1 MAKLWKFLSV
11 SIVAAVCLGLMLVPA
26 VPNVA
31 LAQPALNCGI
41 EVVPSTTKV
50 GFTENFSVNVSIT
63 NPTGEELDMEMVHI
77 NFTKDLIEVIS
88 IDVGSAVGS
97 PFTIPYD
104 KTFSNTD
111 GTLDVDCS
119 TPSGT
124 NTTASNPIV
133 CTINMQSKSTNG
145 VATLDF
151 IALDSWG
158 DPDTAV
164 IGKVVDYLNW
174 TMVVNGAV
182 KVGPPVLTV
191 YVAPADKGD
200 VKINGAIPSGYPN
213 TTTRSWNESVALEA
227 VNSVPNWTF
236 TEWSGDLTG
245 GDNTTNITMDWDKN
259 VTAHFAPEG
268 TTATLEGHVG
278 LQGLPA
284 TNVTVRFFAPNTT
297 TENVTMKTHTITDS
311 SGNFTIGNLTPGSYD
326 VAVKGSTSLSNLESG
341 VNLTGGNTTPCD
353 FGVLLEG
360 DANDDD
366 WADFDDRI
374 LLYQCWNAQQG
385 GGGGYESCC
394 DFNRDGWDDF
404 DDRILLYG
412 NWNQHGDLV

>member
-1 MAKLWKFLSV
+1 VK
-11 SIVAAVCLGLMLVPA
+11 
-26 VPNVA
+26 
-31 LAQPALNCGI
+31 
-41 EVVPSTTKV
+41 
-50 GFTENFSVNVSIT
+50 
-63 NPTGEELDMEMVHI
+63 NPTAREIDTAMVHI
-77 NFTKDLIEVIS
+77 DFTASLLEVSS
-88 IDVGSAVGS
+88 IDGGSAVGS
-97 PFTIPYD
+97 PFTIDLAGPDWNNTEGWIDYD
-104 KTFSNTD
+104 SGLLGSTTTETD
-111 GTLDVDCS
+111 FVV
-119 TPSGT
+119 
-124 NTTASNPIV
+124 A
-133 CTINMQSKSTNG
+133 TIHMKSKSASG
-145 VATLDF
+145 LATLEF
-151 IALDSWG
+151 VKDSG
-158 DPDTAV
+158 DPDYDMETGILKA
-164 IGKVVDYLNW
+164 GPDYLNW
-174 TMVVNGAV
+174 TMVVNGTV

-200 VKINGAIPSGYPN
+200 VTINGVTPSSYPN
-213 TTTRSWNESVALEA
+213 TTTWSLDEVVNLTA